1 MSGVGLGKRG
11 GSSQP
16 HSHPIQKRTFCK
28 TTRIPMPETHKKKLL
43 VVDDD
48 AMLLDVLEG
57 ILADLRD
64 EWDMDFIKSGEDA
77 LEALARSPVD
87 LVLADIHLAGMGGI
101 HLLADVKAKY
111 PHTIRIACSG
121 CAHPNTIV
129 QSLEVAH
136 QYLPKPLTLAT
147 LKATLSRAHELQG
160 RLDNT
165 ALQQLVSTIKALPSI
180 PTIYQELDA
189 AMQSPHASIN
199 TAAGIIA
206 KDMAMLSK
214 ILQVVNSA
222 YFGLRRTISSPAH
235 ALSLLGLDRVKGLV
249 LTVKLFEQCAQT
261 SPLPVSLEQLWRHG
275 LTTAVGARALA
286 KSEGAGSL
294 AVENAFM
301 AGLLH
306 DIGLL
311 VLNTNFPDRYR
322 EVFRLIKEEG
332 RQVLQAEREV
342 FGATHA
348 DVGAYLLGIWGLH
361 EVIVEA
367 VAFHHEPRPTQQD
380 NPRVLAAVH
389 VANALDEEGDRAVT
403 GGIASEISP
412 EYMTAC
418 HLDDRISAWRETYRQ
433 SASSE
438 GSSAVEP
445 PSSPSARR

>member
-1 MSGVGLGKRG
+1 
-11 GSSQP
+11 
-16 HSHPIQKRTFCK
+16 
-28 TTRIPMPETHKKKLL
+28 MPDAHKKKLL

-57 ILADLRD
+57 ILADLRH
-64 EWDMDFIKSGEDA
+64 EWDMEFFKSGEEA
-77 LEALARSPVD
+77 LEALASSPVD

-101 HLLADVKAKY
+101 HLLSHIKDKY
-111 PHTIRIACSG
+111 PHTMRIACSG

-129 QSLEVAH
+129 QCLEVAH
-136 QYLPKPLTLAT
+136 QFLPKPLTLAT
-147 LKATLSRAHELQG
+147 LKAMLSRAHELQG

-165 ALQQLVSTIKALPSI
+165 ALQQLVSNIKALPSI
-180 PTIYQELDA
+180 PTICQELDA

-199 TAAGIIA
+199 TAAVIIA

-249 LTVKLFEQCAQT
+249 LTVKLFEQCAPAG
-261 SPLPVSLEQLWRHG
+261 PLPVSLEHLWRHG
-275 LTTAVGARALA
+275 LTTAVGARAIA

-322 EVFRLIKEEG
+322 DVFRLIKDDG
-332 RQVLQAEREV
+332 RQVLRAEREV
-342 FGATHA
+342 FGASHA

-361 EVIVEA
+361 EMIVEA
-367 VAFHHEPRPTQQD
+367 VAFHHDPRPTQQN

-389 VANALDEEGDRAVT
+389 VANALGEENDGAAT
-403 GGIASEISP
+403 GGIASEISA
-412 EYMTAC
+412 EYLTAC
-418 HLDDRISAWRETYRQ
+418 HLDDRAPTWREIYRK
-433 SASSE
+433 SASPE
-438 GSSAVEP
+438 GSSVLEA
-445 PSSPSARR
+445 SSHSSAPR

>member
-1 MSGVGLGKRG
+1 
-11 GSSQP
+11 
-16 HSHPIQKRTFCK
+16 
-28 TTRIPMPETHKKKLL
+28 MPETPETRKKKLL

-57 ILADLRD
+57 ILAGLRG
-64 EWDMDFIKSGEDA
+64 EWDMEFFKSGEEA
-77 LEALARSPVD
+77 LEALAQCPVD
-87 LVLADIHLAGMGGI
+87 LVLADIHLVGMGGI
-101 HLLADVKAKY
+101 HLLADVKSKY

-129 QSLEVAH
+129 QCLEVAH

-147 LKATLSRAHELQG
+147 LSATLSRAHELQE
-160 RLDNT
+160 RLSNT
-165 ALQQLVSTIKALPSI
+165 ALQQLVANIKALPSI
-180 PTIYQELDA
+180 PTVYQELDV

-199 TAAGIIA
+199 TAAGIIS

-261 SPLPVSLEQLWRHG
+261 GPLPVQLEQLWKHG
-275 LTTAVGARALA
+275 LMTAVGARAIA

-322 EVFRLIKEEG
+322 EVFRLIKEDG
-332 RQVLQAEREV
+332 RQMLQAEREV

-367 VAFHHEPRPTQQD
+367 VAFHHEPLPTPQD
-380 NPRVLAAVH
+380 NSRVLAAVH
-389 VANALDEEGDRAVT
+389 VANVLDEEADRAVT
-403 GGIASEISP
+403 GGIASEIST
-412 EYMTAC
+412 EYLTGC
-418 HLDDRISAWRETYRQ
+418 HLDGRIPAWRETYRQ
-433 SASSE
+433 SASPD
-438 GSSAVEP
+438 GSPVAEP
-445 PSSPSARR
+445 SPSPSARR

>member
-1 MSGVGLGKRG
+1 MS
-11 GSSQP
+11 
-16 HSHPIQKRTFCK
+16 
-28 TTRIPMPETHKKKLL
+28 ETHKKKLL

-48 AMLLDVLEG
+48 VMLLDVLEG
-57 ILADLRD
+57 ILTDLRD
-64 EWDMDFIKSGEDA
+64 EWDMEFFKSGEEA
-77 LEALARSPVD
+77 LEALARSGVD

-101 HLLADVKAKY
+101 HFLSNVKEKY
-111 PHTIRIACSG
+111 PNTIRIACSG

-147 LKATLSRAHELQG
+147 LQMTLSRAHELQS
-160 RLDNT
+160 RLANLG
-165 ALQQLVSTIKALPSI
+165 LQQLVSTIKALPSI

-199 TAAGIIA
+199 TAAVIIA

-261 SPLPVSLEQLWRHG
+261 RALPVPLEPLWRHG
-275 LTTAVGARALA
+275 ITTAVVARAIA

-294 AVENAFM
+294 AIENAFM

-322 EVFRLIKEEG
+322 EVFRLIKEDG

-380 NPRVLAAVH
+380 NSRVFAAVH
-389 VANALDEEGDRAVT
+389 VANALDEDSDRTVT
-403 GGIASEISP
+403 GGIASEIST
-412 EYMTAC
+412 EYLMAC
-418 HLDDRISAWRETYRQ
+418 HLNDRLPAWRDTYCQ
-433 SASSE
+433 SAS
-438 GSSAVEP
+438 P
-445 PSSPSARR
+445 QDNPDR

>member
-1 MSGVGLGKRG
+1 
-11 GSSQP
+11 
-16 HSHPIQKRTFCK
+16 
-28 TTRIPMPETHKKKLL
+28 MPGTHKKKLL

-48 AMLLDVLEG
+48 TMLLDVLEG

-64 EWDMDFIKSGEDA
+64 EWDMDFIKSGEEA
-77 LEALARSPVD
+77 LKALARSPVD

-101 HLLADVKAKY
+101 HLLSDVKDKY

-147 LKATLSRAHELQG
+147 LKATLSRAHELQS
-160 RLDNT
+160 RLANT
-165 ALQQLVSTIKALPSI
+165 ALQQLVSNIKALPSI
-180 PTIYQELDA
+180 PTVYRELDA

-261 SPLPVSLEQLWRHG
+261 GPLPVPLEQLWRHG
-275 LTTAVGARALA
+275 ITTAVGARAIA

-322 EVFRLIKEEG
+322 EVFRLIKEDG

-367 VAFHHEPRPTQQD
+367 VTFHHEPGMAQQ
-380 NPRVLAAVH
+380 NNLRVLAAVH
-389 VANALDEEGDRAVT
+389 VANALDEEGDVAVT
-403 GGIASEISP
+403 GGIASAIAT
-412 EYMTAC
+412 EYLMAGN
-418 HLDDRISAWRETYRQ
+418 LDDRLPAWRETYRE
-433 SASSE
+433 STSPE
-438 GSSAVEP
+438 GSPAVEP
-445 PSSPSARR
+445 SSAPSAGR

>member
-1 MSGVGLGKRG
+1 
-11 GSSQP
+11 
-16 HSHPIQKRTFCK
+16 
-28 TTRIPMPETHKKKLL
+28 MPDTHKKRLL

-57 ILADLRD
+57 ILSELRD
-64 EWDMDFIKSGEDA
+64 EWDMKFISSGEEA

-87 LVLADIHLAGMGGI
+87 LVLADIHLPGMGGI
-101 HLLADVKAKY
+101 HFLSDIKNRY

-129 QSLEVAH
+129 QCLEVAH

-147 LKATLSRAHELQG
+147 LKTMLSRAYELQG
-160 RLDNT
+160 RLSST
-165 ALQQLVSTIKALPSI
+165 ALRQLVSNIKALPSI

-235 ALSLLGLDRVKGLV
+235 ALSLLGFDRVKGLV
-249 LTVKLFEQCAQT
+249 LTVKLFEQCAQAG
-261 SPLPVSLEQLWRHG
+261 PFPVTLEQLWKHG
-275 LTTAVGARALA
+275 LTTAVGARAIAQL
-286 KSEGAGSL
+286 EGAGSL
-294 AVENAFM
+294 AVEHAFM

-322 EVFRLIKEEG
+322 EVFRLIKEDG
-332 RQVLQAEREV
+332 RRVTSAEREV

-367 VAFHHEPRPTQQD
+367 VAFHHEPRLNHEDQA
-380 NPRVLAAVH
+380 RVLAAVH
-389 VANALDEEGDRAVT
+389 VANAFDEESDPSVT
-403 GGIASEISP
+403 GGIGTEISS
-412 EYMTAC
+412 EYLVAC
-418 HLDDRISAWRETYRQ
+418 HVDDRVHAWRQTFRL
-433 SASSE
+433 ASSPD
-438 GSSAVEP
+438 STPVA
-445 PSSPSARR
+445 

>member
-1 MSGVGLGKRG
+1 
-11 GSSQP
+11 
-16 HSHPIQKRTFCK
+16 
-28 TTRIPMPETHKKKLL
+28 MPHKKKLL

-57 ILADLRD
+57 ILGELRN
-64 EWDMDFIKSGEDA
+64 EWDMQFFTKGEEA
-77 LEALARSPVD
+77 LEALTRWPVD

-101 HLLADVKAKY
+101 HFLSDIKNRY

-136 QYLPKPLTLAT
+136 QYLPKPLTLAA
-147 LKATLSRAHELQG
+147 LKATLSRAHELQD
-160 RLDNT
+160 RLSNA
-165 ALQQLVSTIKALPSI
+165 ALQQLVSNIQALPSI
-180 PTIYQELDA
+180 PTIYRELED

-249 LTVKLFEQCAQT
+249 LTVKLFEQCTQT
-261 SPLPVSLEQLWRHG
+261 GPLPVSLEQLWKHG
-275 LTTAVGARALA
+275 LATAVSARAIAQL
-286 KSEGAGSL
+286 EGAGSL
-294 AVENAFM
+294 AVEHAFM

-311 VLNTNFPDRYR
+311 VLNTNCPDRYW
-322 EVFRLIKEEG
+322 EVFRLIKEDG
-332 RQVLQAEREV
+332 RQSPIAEREV

-367 VAFHHEPRPTQQD
+367 VAFHHEPKPNQQ
-380 NPRVLAAVH
+380 NHGGVPAAVH
-389 VANALDEEGDRAVT
+389 VANALDEERDPAVT
-403 GGIASEISP
+403 GGTATEISA
-412 EYMTAC
+412 EYVATR
-418 HLDDRISAWRETYRQ
+418 DSEGRIQAWREIYRH
-433 SASSE
+433 AVSSDTNPAAE
-438 GSSAVEP
+438 SSF
-445 PSSPSARR
+445 PSARR

>member
-1 MSGVGLGKRG
+1 MS
-11 GSSQP
+11 
-16 HSHPIQKRTFCK
+16 
-28 TTRIPMPETHKKKLL
+28 ETHKKKLL

-64 EWDMDFIKSGEDA
+64 EWDMEFFKSGEEA
-77 LEALARSPVD
+77 LDALARSPVN

-101 HLLADVKAKY
+101 HFLSDVKEKY
-111 PHTIRIACSG
+111 PNTIRIACSG

-147 LKATLSRAHELQG
+147 LQMTLLRAHELQS
-160 RLDNT
+160 RLANP

-199 TAAGIIA
+199 TAAVIIA

-261 SPLPVSLEQLWRHG
+261 RPLPVPLEPLWKHG
-275 LTTAVGARALA
+275 ITTAVVARAIA

-322 EVFRLIKEEG
+322 EVFRLIKEDG

-380 NPRVLAAVH
+380 NPRVFAAVH
-389 VANALDEEGDRAVT
+389 VANALDEDGDRTVT
-403 GGIASEISP
+403 GGIASEIST
-412 EYMTAC
+412 EYLMAC
-418 HLDDRISAWRETYRQ
+418 HLNDRLPAWRDTYCQ
-433 SASSE
+433 SASPQ
-438 GSSAVEP
+438 GSLG
-445 PSSPSARR
+445 R

>member
-1 MSGVGLGKRG
+1 
-11 GSSQP
+11 
-16 HSHPIQKRTFCK
+16 
-28 TTRIPMPETHKKKLL
+28 MPETHKKKLL

-57 ILADLRD
+57 ILADVRD
-64 EWDMDFIKSGEDA
+64 EWDMEFFKSGEEALNA
-77 LEALARSPVD
+77 LERSPVD

-101 HLLADVKAKY
+101 HLLSDVKHKY
-111 PHTIRIACSG
+111 PHTVRIACSG

-147 LKATLSRAHELQG
+147 LKATLSRAHELQS
-160 RLDNT
+160 RLANT
-165 ALQQLVSTIKALPSI
+165 ALQQLVSNIKALPSI
-180 PTIYQELDA
+180 PTVYQELDA

-261 SPLPVSLEQLWRHG
+261 GPLPVPLEQLWRHG
-275 LTTAVGARALA
+275 LTTAVGARAIA
-286 KSEGAGSL
+286 KSESAGSL
-294 AVENAFM
+294 AVEHAFM

-306 DIGLL
+306 DVGLL

-322 EVFRLIKEEG
+322 EVFRLIKENG
-332 RQVLQAEREV
+332 RPVLEAEREV

-367 VAFHHEPRPTQQD
+367 VAFHHQPLPAQQD
-380 NPRVLAAVH
+380 NTRVLAAVH
-389 VANALDEEGDRAVT
+389 VANVLDEEGDRAVT
-403 GGIASEISP
+403 GGMASDMSV
-412 EYMTAC
+412 EYLTAC
-418 HLDDRISAWRETYRQ
+418 HLDKQIPAWREIYRETT
-433 SASSE
+433 SPD
-438 GSSAVEP
+438 GSSVAE
-445 PSSPSARR
+445 PSSSSSAGR